1 MEADALKRG
10 AVSVRIRTGIRNSA
24 NCSQIACM
32 SNGVVGEVWLD
43 TKGKGNADQRE
54 VYKDGQRV
62 ALEADTNAD
71 RLVDVVQVFAGGQ
84 LARQDE
90 DTDFDGVIDQR
101 FEGDKPAAVPPGAK
115 ISATKFGPL
124 DCGRFS
130 EFWTRR

>member
-1 MEADALKRG
+1 MPPSQAKYVYCPRGSLLDVVIDVRVGSPTFGQWDA
-10 AVSVRIRTGIRNSA
+10 VR
-24 NCSQIACM
+24 
-32 SNGVVGEVWLD
+32 LD
-43 TKGKGNADQRE
+43 PVECRALYLAEGLGHAF
-54 VYKDGQRV
+54 V
-62 ALEADTNAD
+62 ALEDDTNGD